1 MDHSQ
6 QITTKYVIR
15 ASYEIKGIV
24 EKPDVVGAIF
34 GQTEGLFGPD
44 LDLRELQKSGR
55 IGRIQIEIET
65 KRNKT
70 IGTIVILSSLSRPS
84 TALIAAAIESVDRV
98 GPCEAK
104 VTLTKLEDARET
116 KREAIIDRA
125 KKLLQK
131 WTIEEAP
138 STKAVLKEVSEI
150 IKPVK
155 IVKFGTEGLAA
166 GPEVSSSSSI
176 IIVEGRADI
185 GVLLQSGIKN
195 AIACE
200 GTSIPE
206 TIINLSKEKEVTA
219 FLDGDRG
226 GDMILKELLQ
236 VADIDYVTR
245 APRGKEV
252 EELTPKEAL
261 EALKNKTSVKELEA
275 PKIRKRVIKKT
286 VVPEA
291 TREKM
296 VSLKGTLEAI
306 ILNDKGE
313 DILRTP
319 VGVMY
324 ENLKTIKKGHTIIF
338 DGVITQRL
346 IDVAGGKDVKI
357 IIGDRISNVVK
368 RPVGIQLLTVTDI
381 VQ

>member
-1 MDHSQ
+1 MDRSQ

-15 ASYEIKGIV
+15 ASYEIKGVV

-44 LDLRELQKSGR
+44 LDLRELQQSGR
-55 IGRIQIEIET
+55 IGRIQIKIET

-70 IGTIVILSSLSRPS
+70 IGTIVIPSSISRPS

-104 VTLTKLEDARET
+104 VTLTKLEDARAA
-116 KREAIIDRA
+116 KREAIISRA

-138 STKAVLKEVSEI
+138 STKAVLKEVSKI
-150 IKPVK
+150 IKPAE
-155 IVKFGTEGLAA
+155 IVKFGTNGLAA

-176 IIVEGRADI
+176 IIVEGRADV
-185 GVLLQSGIKN
+185 GALLQSGIKN

-275 PKIRKRVIKKT
+275 PKIRKKVIKRT
-286 VVPEA
+286 VVSEV

-306 ILNDKGE
+306 VLNDKAE

-346 IDVAGGKDVKI
+346 VDVAGGKDVKI

-368 RPVGIQLLTVTDI
+368 RPVDIQLYTVTDI
-381 VQ
+381 A